1 MPQLHTWILEKIKD
15 TGMDFNIEDD
25 VAGFL
30 GTIVTPLEGVAI
42 KLTQMGLRGIII
54 TALAGS
60 GGSFV

>member
-1 MPQLHTWILEKIKD
+1 
-15 TGMDFNIEDD
+15 MDFNIEDD